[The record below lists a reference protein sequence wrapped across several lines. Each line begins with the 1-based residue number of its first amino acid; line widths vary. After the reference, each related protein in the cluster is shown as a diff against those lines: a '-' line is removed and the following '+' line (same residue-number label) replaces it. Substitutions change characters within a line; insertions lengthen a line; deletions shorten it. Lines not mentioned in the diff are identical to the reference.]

1 MAQIMNSGLLAGNEE
16 GLHDLIRLPDITT
29 KQRLVRTLYRSIE
42 KAYKNFQVEIQNV
55 LVNEKRENWRAVNL
69 SDFNYIEE
77 SLQRSE
83 LWASY
88 SSR

>member
-1 MAQIMNSGLLAGNEE
+1 MNVGLLAGNKEVI
-16 GLHDLIRLPDITT
+16 HDLIRLPDSAT
-29 KQRLVRTLYRSIE
+29 KEKLARSLYKSIE

-69 SDFNYIEE
+69 SEFNHIEE

-83 LWASY
+83 IWASS